1 MAEIRGDLQKADNT
15 SELNVY
21 WDWDGCIKKTMH
33 LWIAGYTKTF
43 KREGII
49 KTRAEV
55 ISSNGT
61 FLADIQSWGY
71 PYSEAKRMVDTT
83 HADVVEQLP
92 DADFYPGAVETIR
105 ALGAR
110 GYRQA
115 IVTTSK
121 HHYVQPAL
129 ERHELED
136 CFQAVVAGDHVERG
150 KPHREPIDTAH
161 TLLGGLASRGVL
173 IGDSKKDLQTA
184 TNAGIP
190 SILYYPPENEEF
202 YKLGELRLYNPT
214 YEVRSMAEIVP
225 LVESL

>member
-1 MAEIRGDLQKADNT
+1 MSEIRNHLQKADNT
-15 SELNVY
+15 AELAIY
-21 WDWDGCIKKTMH
+21 WDWDGCIAKTIH
-33 LWIAGYTKTF
+33 LWIGEYTKTF
-43 KREGII
+43 EKEGIV

-55 ISSNGT
+55 ISSNGA

-71 PYSEAKRMVDTT
+71 SFAEAKCMVDAT
-83 HADVVEQLP
+83 HARVVGQLP
-92 DADFYPGAVETIR
+92 DAELYPGALETIQT
-105 ALGAR
+105 LGAR

-121 HHYVQPAL
+121 QHYLQPAL
-129 ERHELED
+129 QRHGLED
-136 CFQAVVAGDHVERG
+136 HFQAIVAGDHVEHG
-150 KPHREPIDTAH
+150 KPHRESIDRAH

-202 YKLGELRLYNPT
+202 YSLHELRAYNPT
-214 YEVRSMAEIVP
+214 YEVRDMAEIVP
-225 LVESL
+225 LIESL